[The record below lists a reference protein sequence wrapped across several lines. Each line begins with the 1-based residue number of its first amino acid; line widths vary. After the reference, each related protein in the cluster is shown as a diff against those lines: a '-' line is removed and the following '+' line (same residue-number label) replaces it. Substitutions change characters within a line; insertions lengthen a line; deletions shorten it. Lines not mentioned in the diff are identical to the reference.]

1 MCRRKIELEAGF
13 GKRDSPLWQTAFYRL
28 KWIPGLARKVQQKLL
43 DWKHGLL
50 RCQTRQV
57 SVFAVNR
64 FRIDTSGIDSRKPWI
79 SREGNF

>member
-28 KWIPGLARKVQQKLL
+28 KWIHRLARKVQQEFL

-50 RCQTRQV
+50 RCQTRQATV
-57 SVFAVNR
+57 LAVNR
-64 FRIDTSGIDSRKPWI
+64 LCIDTFGIDSREPWI